1 MRAICRRIPTQSA
14 SRAGNARGA
23 RAIFPTPATTS
34 HSSVLSQQGKRM
46 RQESEVAIKVWDLPV
61 RLFHWALVLLFAFQ
75 VVSGKIGGDLMPWH
89 AYSGYGVLVL
99 VVFRILWGFAGST
112 HARFASFLAGPAA
125 TLRFAKRLFSREAV
139 PQVGHNPLG
148 GWMVLALVV
157 SLALQA
163 ATGLFTNDGVSVE
176 GPLAALVSL
185 DVSNDLSQLHRWNLR
200 VLLVL
205 AGLHVAA
212 VIFHLLVK
220 RENLTGAMF
229 TGVKRVPE
237 AVVHERRDALRDSP
251 PRRVASRE
259 NAHAHFAS
267 PWRALALLAVALV
280 LVYLVVQR
288 PF

>member
-1 MRAICRRIPTQSA
+1 MP
-14 SRAGNARGA
+14 
-23 RAIFPTPATTS
+23 
-34 HSSVLSQQGKRM
+34 
-46 RQESEVAIKVWDLPV
+46 QETNVAIKVWDLPV
-61 RLFHWALVLLFAFQ
+61 RLVHWAIVLLFAFQ
-75 VVSGKIGGDLMPWH
+75 LASGKIGGNMMAWH
-89 AYSGYGVLVL
+89 AYSGYCMLALVI
-99 VVFRILWGFAGST
+99 FRILWGFAGST

-125 TLRFAKRLFSREAV
+125 TFRFAKRLFSREAV

-148 GWMVLALVV
+148 GWMVIALVA

-163 ATGLFTNDGVSVE
+163 ATGLFANDGLATE

-185 DVSNDLSQLHRWNLR
+185 DVSNELTIIHRANLK

-205 AGLHVAA
+205 SGLHIAA
-212 VIFHLLVK
+212 VLFHLVVK

-237 AVVHERRDALRDSP
+237 AAVHERRDVLRGSH

-259 NAHAHFAS
+259 NAYAHFAS
-267 PWRALALLAVALV
+267 PWRALALFVLALV
-280 LVYLVVQR
+280 VVYLVVQR